1 MSKSFDIVCG
11 AIKHRI
17 NVKDKSYMLLIVGE
31 MGSGKSL
38 AGVAIACRVDPT
50 FKDSPRIVYTVP
62 EFLEAVLKAK
72 KGQAVI
78 FDEAG
83 VGVPSREWHTEMNR
97 IMSIITQILRFKN
110 ICVIFTTPNIRLLD
124 INVREAMN
132 GFIKPRYIDDAH
144 QVNVCTFKTIIVND
158 NGEVVKRNF
167 IYYDGKNGA
176 AGEIIDPLRIPR
188 PDPDIE
194 EYYKKISFDMKN
206 SKLRELKQSINEEAT
221 TPQAEQALKNKANV
235 CVKLLEHLRSTHT
248 WDEVAAISGMS
259 ARQLQN
265 WMKA

>member
-1 MSKSFDIVCG
+1 MSKSFDIICG

-17 NVKDKSYMLLIVGE
+17 NVKNKSYMLLIVGE

-38 AGVAIACRVDPT
+38 AGVSIACRVDPS
-50 FKDSPRIVYTVP
+50 FKDSPVIVYTVR

-72 KGQAVI
+72 KGQVII

-132 GFIKPRYIDDAH
+132 GFIKPRYIDDAN
-144 QVNVCTFKTIIVND
+144 QVNVCTFKNIIVND

-188 PDPDIE
+188 PDPEIE
-194 EYYKKISFDMKN
+194 EYYEKISIDMKN
-206 SKLRELKQSINEEAT
+206 SKLRELKKSIDDT
-221 TPQAEQALKNKANV
+221 TVAPQTEQAIRNKAAV
-235 CVKLLEHLRSTHT
+235 CIKLLEHLRSTHS
-248 WDEVAAISGMS
+248 WDELASISGMS
-259 ARQLQN
+259 DRQLQN